1 MPPAPYK
8 HVGKLQY
15 IDSGRVLESEPD
27 EVSIMQDQLL
37 ASASYLANYSFR
49 DSNVGVRELADHA
62 PINYVYALTP
72 LNQEP

>member
-1 MPPAPYK
+1 MPPAPNK

-27 EVSIMQDQLL
+27 EASIMQDQLL
-37 ASASYLANYSFR
+37 ANTSYLANYSFR
-49 DSNVGVRELADHA
+49 DGNVGVRELADHA